1 MATRTRILVIND
13 TQAILELFHS
23 ILEEEGYEV
32 MLSAVPY
39 QNVSEIEQVH
49 ADLIILDIMFGD
61 QKAGWQMVQMLRM
74 NRATASLPIIV
85 CTAAIREVRE
95 TEGYLIAQGVLVLYK
110 PFKLDDLL
118 SMVSQALALPHHV
131 VSQASEEDEKSV
143 KKKD

>member
-1 MATRTRILVIND
+1 MATRILVVND
-13 TQAILELFHS
+13 TQAILELFRS

-32 MLSAVPY
+32 MLSSIPY

-49 ADLIILDIMFGD
+49 ADLIILDVMFGD
-61 QKAGWQMVQMLRM
+61 QKSGWQMVQMLRM
-74 NRATASLPIIV
+74 NRATQSLPIII

-110 PFKLDDLL
+110 PFRLDDLL

-131 VSQASEEDEKSV
+131 VSQADEENKKGV